1 MEGIA
6 MKWNLRL
13 AAANRGIW
21 KASELQRMLAERGMV
36 ISAGKMSAL
45 WSGNP
50 NAVKLHDLDVLCAV
64 LGCGIEELLV
74 PEPDTV
80 AAPAPT
86 TGEQTAAVG
95 ESRLVTPRARS
106 GRSLPPR

>member
-1 MEGIA
+1 

-21 KASELQRMLAERGMV
+21 KASELQRMLAERGLV
-36 ISAGKMSAL
+36 ISAGKMSGL

-50 NAVKLHDLDVLCAV
+50 NAIKLDDLDIICAV
-64 LGCGIEELLV
+64 LGCGIDELLI
-74 PEPDTV
+74 PEPETV
-80 AAPAPT
+80 AAPTPEG
-86 TGEQTAAVG
+86 GEESAAAAG
-95 ESRLVTPRARS
+95 EARPVTPRART